1 MPITLANGQLKIIA
15 PNQNGNTVSVTPGA
29 NSTVRVYINGSVQEF
44 PASEVAT
51 ILYVGGSGGND
62 TFTDSL
68 DLPVLEYGYGSG
80 NSFESGLGTAGHE
93 AFAYAFFQGGSNTYT
108 AQSGSFSDV
117 FQGGGSVAIVNPTGA
132 PVQLYP

>member
-15 PNQNGNTVSVTPGA
+15 PNPSGNFVLVGPGA
-29 NSTVRVYINGSVQEF
+29 NATIRVTINGAAQEF
-44 PASEVAT
+44 PASDVAT

-62 TFTDSL
+62 SFLDSL

-80 NSFESGLGTAGHE
+80 NSFQSGLGTAGHE

-117 FQGGGSVAIVNPTGA
+117 FQGGGTVTMINPTGA